1 MAIDDMLRI
10 KREMA
15 FCVEADAVC
24 KTERSGSTSLQ
35 EEARHRREQGLR
47 ALRSIRTGEF
57 FTRSMGLASGVSILE
72 CRSGPDPVNRRVS
85 GIRLRQ

>member
-15 FCVEADAVC
+15 FCVKADAVC
-24 KTERSGSTSLQ
+24 KTERSGWTSFQ
-35 EEARHRREQGLR
+35 KEPRHRREQGLR
-47 ALRSIRTGEF
+47 ALRPIRTGELF
-57 FTRSMGLASGVSILE
+57 MRSVRLALGVRILE
-72 CRSGPDPVNRRVS
+72 RRNGPDPVNRRVS